1 MGQIKNIKLHIVTDI
16 KKHNNSFQNVTMA
29 DHDNSTSVYISGLS
43 YQAIEQDL
51 HKKFANFG
59 SIADVTVVKDRETQQ
74 SKGYGFVRFETKEE
88 AQAAVDGCSGTD
100 IDGKTINCSIAKP
113 RGSGRG
119 GYSGGRGGGFGGGR
133 GGSFGGGYGSGGGG
147 GGNFGQQASYGSY
160 GGGQGYTG
168 AQQQASYAGY
178 GQQSYGNASYAQQ
191 QQSYG

>member
-100 IDGKTINCSIAKP
+100 IDGKTINCS
-113 RGSGRG
+113 
-119 GYSGGRGGGFGGGR
+119 
-133 GGSFGGGYGSGGGG
+133 GGGG

-160 GGGQGYTG
+160 GGQSQGYG
-168 AQQQASYAGY
+168 QAQQQASYGGY
-178 GQQSYGNASYAQQ
+178 GQQS
-191 QQSYG
+191 